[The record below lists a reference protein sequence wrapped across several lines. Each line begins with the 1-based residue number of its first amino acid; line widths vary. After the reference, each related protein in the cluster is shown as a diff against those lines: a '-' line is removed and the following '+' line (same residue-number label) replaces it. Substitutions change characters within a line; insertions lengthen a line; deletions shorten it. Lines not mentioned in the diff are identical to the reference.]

1 MGLMGPIGLIGLM
14 VFSACSSEQQE
25 GEGAMQQRPVDMFVY
40 TSQLSTRAD
49 SSILAEPAIPM
60 GMSIGVY
67 AYYHDNSTW
76 AVEDAAEPKRTL
88 PNFMFNQQ
96 AVNPGSDQPYTY
108 SPLKYWPNEEEDK
121 LSFIAYYPYCNGTA
135 DDGSEHDIET
145 TGITPLMHDL
155 GALIEYGSGLPP
167 FRFAVK
173 DNVKEQVDFL
183 VSDLIPDLPHSRALE
198 PNPSDPFNNL
208 TITDRVRFYFW
219 HALSKVEFRV
229 VIDESIRR
237 HVSYFT
243 LNSIG
248 ITNIYNEAHLTPT
261 YDSGTGNTSLVWSD
275 HRDSHKTDYACKTTE
290 AYLLL
295 PQELRNDAMLNIS
308 YDLTFESEGTVY
320 VYDGSGNP
328 VAVDEY
334 LYGNHDVSIQL
345 NTLKISGSEDPLDE
359 WLPNHHYVY
368 TIRLCANR
376 IEFTGQVAEWGEIIW
391 QPI

>member
-1 MGLMGPIGLIGLM
+1 MMRPIGLIALITLL
-14 VFSACSSEQQE
+14 VACSSEQQE
-25 GEGAMQQRPVDMFVY
+25 GEGAAQQHPVDMFVY
-40 TSQLSTRAD
+40 TSQPATRAD
-49 SSILAEPAIPM
+49 SSFLAEPTVPV
-60 GMSIGVY
+60 GKSIGVY

-76 AVEDAAEPKRTL
+76 AVDDAADPKRTV
-88 PNFMFNQQ
+88 PNFMRNQQ

-183 VSDLIPDLPHSRALE
+183 VSDLIPDQHH
-198 PNPSDPFNNL
+198 PNN
-208 TITDRVRFYFW
+208 TRITDRVRFYFW

-261 YDSGTGNTSLVWSD
+261 YDSGTGETSLVWSD
-275 HRDSHKTDYACKTTE
+275 YSNLHKTDYDCKTTE

-295 PQELRNDAMLNIS
+295 PQALRNDAHLNIS
-308 YDLTFESEGTVY
+308 YDLALKADGTVY
-320 VYDGSGNP
+320 QYDGSGNP
-328 VAVDEY
+328 VAIDDYIYE
-334 LYGNHDVSIQL
+334 NHDASIQL
-345 NTLKISGSEDPLDE
+345 NTLCVTGTEDLLTE
-359 WLPNHHYVY
+359 WEPNHHYVY
-368 TIRLCANR
+368 TIRLGANR
-376 IEFTGQVAEWGEIIW
+376 IEFTGQVVEWGEIIW

>member
-1 MGLMGPIGLIGLM
+1 MMRPIGLIALITLL
-14 VFSACSSEQQE
+14 VACSSEQEE
-25 GEGAMQQRPVDMFVY
+25 GGGAAQQHPVDMVVY
-40 TSQLSTRAD
+40 TSQPATRAD
-49 SSILAEPAIPM
+49 SSFLAEPTVPV
-60 GMSIGVY
+60 GKSIGVY

-76 AVEDAAEPKRTL
+76 AVDDAAEPKRTV
-88 PNFMFNQQ
+88 PNFMRNQQ
-96 AVNPGSDQPYTY
+96 AVNPGADQPYTY

-183 VSDLIPDLPHSRALE
+183 VSDLIPDQHH
-198 PNPSDPFNNL
+198 PNN
-208 TITDRVRFYFW
+208 TRITDRVRFYFW

-248 ITNIYNEAHLTPT
+248 ITNIYNEAHLTPA
-261 YDSGTGNTSLVWSD
+261 YDSGTGNTSLIWSD

-359 WLPNHHYVY
+359 WLPNRHYVY

-376 IEFTGQVAEWGEIIW
+376 IEFTGQVVDWGEIIW